1 MEATGNGHLADG
13 PDAASSWDSYW
24 RSGDANSAWSAMDA
38 GHPAVQSFW
47 DDFFAALSPGL
58 KSPAMIDIACG
69 NGAVVAHVLAQL
81 GTRELAITCVDVSAV
96 AIGNISARFKQVEAL
111 ICDARQI
118 PADSHSFDIVTSQFG
133 VEYAGIEAVV
143 EAARLVAPGGRIAL
157 LMHHSAGSIYRDC
170 MAGRAAVSAVR
181 DAQFLALAGQMFQA
195 GFAAVRGADRAPY
208 DEAAA
213 RLAPA
218 LKVVE
223 AAIAQH
229 GAQVSA
235 GAIARL
241 YEDVARIHGRLP
253 HYDPNEVL
261 EWLERMERELG
272 AYLLRASSMLAS
284 ALDAGAFERA
294 CEAVRGSGC
303 VIEQARALR
312 PQNKQEP
319 LAWALTAM
327 RPSFAEH

>member
-24 RSGDANSAWSAMDA
+24 RSGDANMAWSAMDA

-47 DDFFAALSPGL
+47 DDFFAALSPAS

-69 NGAVVAHVLAQL
+69 NGAVVEHVLAQL

-96 AIGNISARFKQVEAL
+96 AIGNISERFKQVEAL

-143 EAARLVAPGGRIAL
+143 EAARLVAPGGRMAL

-170 MAGRAAVSAVR
+170 VAGRVAVSAVR
-181 DAQFLALAGQMFQA
+181 DAQFLALAGRMFQA

-208 DEAAA
+208 DAAAA

-223 AAIAQH
+223 DAIAQH

-253 HYDPNEVL
+253 HYDPQEVL

-272 AYLLRASSMLAS
+272 AYQMRASSMIAC
-284 ALDAGAFERA
+284 ALDTAAFERA
-294 CEAVRGSGC
+294 CEAVQDSGC
-303 VIEQARALR
+303 VIEQARELR
-312 PQNKQEP
+312 SQDNQEP
-319 LAWALTAM
+319 LAWILIAT